1 MGRGTRMPPMGWGW
15 CWPREAVTRARW
27 FDFRWWLTWLA
38 TSAAIWKKCLVGV
51 CGDSCEIFVS
61 RRSDGIA
68 EICNRGWGGSEHV
81 WGVNARRGRREGGV
95 QGPEIVGA
103 STDMCWLWVDRFRT
117 SESGYRMLTLRG
129 RRSRR
134 RSRRFWGGRHRTTW
148 RWWAALAPKDIGAS
162 AALALQLSDF
172 DCFTPGRG
180 SAP

>member
-1 MGRGTRMPPMGWGW
+1 MGWGW

-51 CGDSCEIFVS
+51 CGDSCEIFGS

-95 QGPEIVGA
+95 QGPEVVGA
-103 STDMCWLWVDRFRT
+103 STDMCWLIAFARANRATVCSPCAAAEAADEAADF
-117 SESGYRMLTLRG
+117 GAGAIAPRG
-129 RRSRR
+129 A
-134 RSRRFWGGRHRTTW
+134 GGPR
-148 RWWAALAPKDIGAS
+148 
-162 AALALQLSDF
+162 
-172 DCFTPGRG
+172 
-180 SAP
+180 